1 MSKYTTD
8 LRWLI
13 ESGYNLGLKTYPI
26 FEESYRSTLNQKIL
40 SHYKFREIGF
50 ETAGLFKDRLN
61 EKMELIM
68 PYYNQ
73 LYKSALL
80 EFNPLTNSKMQETT
94 ENKKNEN
101 TATNTTQKI
110 TGTTDT
116 TSDRNETI
124 NDTTTGTKTNSED
137 GTNHET
143 SSDTKSRKEVG
154 SDTPQG
160 LLSIGNIDGEL
171 YASTAAIGSE
181 TDSHTEDSTHNITSN
196 EKTDGTY
203 KRTTSGSEISNGN
216 TSQDLNGDVTAK
228 TDSLANITHMLE
240 GYSGTSASELLQ
252 QFRATFLNIDA
263 MVIAELETL
272 FMCVY

>member
-1 MSKYTTD
+1 MSKYTTE

-73 LYKSALL
+73 LYKSTLL

-160 LLSIGNIDGEL
+160 LLSIGSIEGEL
-171 YASTAAIGSE
+171 YASNAAIGSE
-181 TDSHTEDSTHNITSN
+181 TNSHTEDSTHNITSN

-203 KRTTSGSEISNGN
+203 KRTTSGGETSNGN
-216 TSQDLNGDVTAK
+216 TTQDLSGDVTAK
-228 TDSLANITHMLE
+228 IDSLANITHMLE

-252 QFRATFLNIDA
+252 QFRASFLNIDA

>member
-1 MSKYTTD
+1 MSKYTTE

-116 TSDRNETI
+116 ASDRNETI

-160 LLSIGNIDGEL
+160 LLSIGNIEGEL
-171 YASTAAIGSE
+171 YASTATIGAE

-252 QFRATFLNIDA
+252 EFRASFLNIDA

>member
-1 MSKYTTD
+1 MSKYTTE
-8 LRWLI
+8 LRRLI
-13 ESGYNLGLKTYPI
+13 ESGYDLGLKTYPI
-26 FEESYRSTLNQKIL
+26 FEESYRTILNGKIL

-80 EFNPLTNSKMQETT
+80 EFNPLLNSKMQETT

-101 TATNTTQKI
+101 TATNTIQKI

-124 NDTTTGTKTNSED
+124 SDTTTGTKTNSED

-143 SSDTKSRKEVG
+143 SSDTKSRKEVD

-160 LLSIGNIDGEL
+160 LLSIGNIEGEL
-171 YASTAAIGSE
+171 YASTATIGAE

-203 KRTTSGSEISNGN
+203 KRTTSVSEISNGN

-240 GYSGTSASELLQ
+240 GYSGTGASELLQ

>member
-1 MSKYTTD
+1 MSKYTTE
-8 LRWLI
+8 LRRLI
-13 ESGYNLGLKTYPI
+13 ESGYDLGLKTYPI
-26 FEESYRSTLNQKIL
+26 FEESYRTILNGKIL

-80 EFNPLTNSKMQETT
+80 EFNPLLNSKMHETT

-101 TATNTTQKI
+101 TATNTIQKI

-124 NDTTTGTKTNSED
+124 SDTSSGTKTNSED

-160 LLSIGNIDGEL
+160 LLSIGNIEREL
-171 YASTAAIGSE
+171 YASTATIGEE

-252 QFRATFLNIDA
+252 QFRASFLNIDA